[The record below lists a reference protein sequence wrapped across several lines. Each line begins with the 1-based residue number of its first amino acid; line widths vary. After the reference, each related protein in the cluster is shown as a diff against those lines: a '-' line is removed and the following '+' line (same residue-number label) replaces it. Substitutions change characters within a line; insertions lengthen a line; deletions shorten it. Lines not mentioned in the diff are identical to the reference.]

1 MILLGDSGYVLKRYL
16 LTPIAVH
23 RNEQEQ
29 QYNRR
34 HRQGRLCI
42 ERAFGLLKTS
52 RFR

>member
-16 LTPIAVH
+16 LTTIAVP
-23 RNEQEQ
+23 RNEREQ

-34 HRQGRLCI
+34 LRQGRLCI
-42 ERAFGLLKTS
+42 EQVFGLLKS